1 MKHEM
6 NLQLFAGGHSVTV
19 IGDAGVSSA
28 SASSSSDV
36 QANAEVT
43 LTVTL
48 ASGKEID
55 KYDVVKGGVTVDPST
70 KKFVMGTADVVI
82 VIKTKGNNVYKIVEN
97 CDVWVNGSKTHLQRN
112 LTLEKGPNGAIV
124 GVTGDGS
131 AVTLNSE
138 IVAELVKA
146 GTLIKI

>member
-1 MKHEM
+1 
-6 NLQLFAGGHSVTV
+6 
-19 IGDAGVSSA
+19 
-28 SASSSSDV
+28 
-36 QANAEVT
+36 
-43 LTVTL
+43 
-48 ASGKEID
+48 
-55 KYDVVKGGVTVDPST
+55 
-70 KKFVMGTADVVI
+70 
-82 VIKTKGNNVYKIVEN
+82 VEN